1 MIKSMTGYGRSRFE
15 GDDYD
20 VLVEVKT
27 LNSKYLDINLKMP
40 RLFNDR
46 EIEIKSLVKQELE
59 RGKVSVVLELVDK
72 GAAISGLQVN
82 ESLFL
87 AYYDQL
93 KKLADSVSATPG
105 DLFKIAIENP
115 SVVKSEEIDS
125 ETGEKVWQS
134 TLQTIKEAIQHCNQ
148 FREQEGN
155 ALKND
160 LLQNIDR
167 IRQKDEE
174 VKQHVPRRNQAVK
187 NRLRSQLDELIEKDK
202 VDENRFEQ
210 ELIYYIEKFDINEEQ
225 VRLANHLNYFI
236 NAVKEDSSGGK
247 KLGFIAQEIGREI
260 NTMGSKANDAT
271 IQHLVVGMK
280 EELEKV
286 KEQIANI
293 V

>member
-1 MIKSMTGYGRSRFE
+1 M
-15 GDDYD
+15 
-20 VLVEVKT
+20 LVEVKT
-27 LNSKYLDINLKMP
+27 LNSKYLDINLRIPK
-40 RLFNDR
+40 LFNDK
-46 EIEIKSLVKQELE
+46 EIEIKSLVQQELE

-82 ESLFL
+82 EALFL
-87 AYYDQL
+87 AYYEQL
-93 KKLADSVSATPG
+93 KKLADSVSAVPD
-105 DLFKIAIENP
+105 DLFKIAIQTP
-115 SVVKSEEIDS
+115 DVVKSEEIDP
-125 ETGEKVWQS
+125 ETGEQVWQS
-134 TLQTIKEAIQHCNQ
+134 ALQTIKEAIQHCNQ

-174 VKQHVPRRNQAVK
+174 IKQHVPRRNQAVK
-187 NRLRSQLDELIEKDK
+187 DRLRSQLDELIDKDK

-225 VRLANHLNYFI
+225 VRLANHLNYFKDV
-236 NAVKEDSSGGK
+236 VKEDSSRGK

-260 NTMGSKANDAT
+260 NTMGSKANDST

-280 EELEKV
+280 EELEKI